1 MGTRMSYGFN
11 RFLETVVDRNNNFI
25 LMITPVRIR
34 VKKAELYKMIG
45 DRTSLFTY
53 LSNISAG
60 FSAQLLLVSQKKR
73 SSDQRG

>member
-34 VKKAELYKMIG
+34 VKKAELYTMIG
-45 DRTSLFTY
+45 DRTSLFT
-53 LSNISAG
+53 
-60 FSAQLLLVSQKKR
+60 
-73 SSDQRG
+73 